1 MKQESIHEQ
10 RPETVGD
17 GDGDTILIPPPE
29 ATLSDESSGN
39 GFFRVFTYND
49 TIGWIS
55 TSIALV
61 CMVASGVLLPLM
73 NLVFGKFVTVFND
86 FNTGAKTPE
95 EFRKDINHYT
105 LFFVYLFIA
114 KLVLVYIWTTISS
127 INAIRVTRSLRI
139 DFLKQTLRQEIGYF
153 DSSEPGS
160 VSTSL
165 NTGGNLVSQ
174 GISEKFGLAVQA
186 ASTFFASFVVAF
198 GVQWKLT
205 LITLCIVPFMLIV
218 ITICVMIDS
227 RIENKLLTTWGEAD
241 KLAEEVFASIRNAHA
256 FWAYS
261 KLSRKFENIV
271 EKTRALGKKK
281 PPIYAVMFCIQFFC
295 IYAGYGLAFWQGIRM
310 YHSGEIT
317 EPGDVVTVILAVVL
331 AAQGLTQ
338 IAPQIMV
345 VSKASASAED
355 IFKTIDRKSKID
367 SLSDEG
373 SRPSECHGDIVFEN
387 VGFAYPSRPNVEVL
401 KDLDLI
407 VPANKTT
414 AIVGMS
420 GSGKSTVIG
429 LLERWLSPSNG
440 AITLDGQSI
449 DQLNIQWLRTNIR
462 LVQQEPVLF
471 SGTVF
476 QNVSYGLAGTPQ
488 ADLLDNEKYK
498 LVEDA
503 CKAAYAYEFIEKLPK
518 GFETE
523 IGQRGAMLSGGQK
536 QRLAIARSIIS
547 NPRVLLLDEATSALD
562 ANSERI
568 VQRALNNVALDRTTI
583 VIAHRLSTIR
593 HADNIVV
600 MSKGRILEQGTHTD
614 LMGLGGAY
622 SRLVQAQD
630 LGRESIQGEETEQVT
645 IAEVG
650 VENINSTEE
659 SSAAWQGSETQAPK
673 SETINYNLL
682 WSLVIIIREQRTLWI
697 PFAVLAA
704 AATLGGGSN
713 PALAVL
719 FSRILDTFA
728 LTGDEM
734 LARGSFYALMFF
746 VMALA
751 NLAVYVVLG
760 WTSTIISQQVMN
772 FYRHDIFN
780 NIMRQEMTFF
790 DDPDNTTGALVSR
803 LATEPTALQ
812 DLLSSNIALILT
824 IIVNLISSCILAIA
838 YGWKLGLVLTLGALP
853 PLVASGYVRIRLEF
867 KLDDA
872 AASRFANS
880 AGIASEA
887 IMAIRTVASLALENQ
902 ILAQYEDS
910 LRTIARTSVTS
921 LMRSMFWYSLSQS
934 MSFLAMA
941 LGFWYG
947 GRLISFGEYTPQQ
960 FYTAFIAVIFA
971 GEAAAALFTY
981 TSSITQATGA
991 ANYVFNLR
999 KQVPADMKDDNR
1011 PGNNTVNT
1019 GDNQGAVALDIKD
1032 LKFAYPRRPGI
1043 PVLRGVSLSIQ
1054 PGQFVA
1060 FVGPSGCGKTTVLS
1074 LLERFYEPTSGTIFL
1089 NGVDTSSIHIGQHR
1103 RHIALVQQE
1112 PVLYQGTLREN
1123 ISLGLEDS
1131 SEVGGTDEQILEACR
1146 QANIDTFILSLPDG
1160 LSTPCGPQGTQF
1172 SGGQRQRIAIAR
1184 ALLRNP
1190 RLLLLDEATS
1200 SLDTESERVVQAALD
1215 AAAKGESSQ
1224 GKSRTTIAV
1233 AHRLSTIKGADIIV
1247 VFSQGRIVE
1256 VGDHEE
1262 LLEKRGIYYGMC
1274 FGQSL
1279 EQ

>member
-1 MKQESIHEQ
+1 MKQESIHGK
-10 RPETVGD
+10 RPEMAED
-17 GDGDTILIPPPE
+17 GDGDAILTPPSTVAP
-29 ATLSDESSGN
+29 SGESSGN

-49 TIGWIS
+49 TVGWIS

-95 EFRKDINHYT
+95 EFRKDINHFT
-105 LFFVYLFIA
+105 LYFVYLFVA
-114 KLVLVYIWTTISS
+114 KLGLTISS

-165 NTGGNLVSQ
+165 NTGGNLVNQ
-174 GISEKFGLAVQA
+174 GISEKFGVAVQA

-198 GVQWKLT
+198 VVQWKLT

-218 ITICVMIDS
+218 ITICVMLDS
-227 RIENKLLTTWGEAD
+227 KIENKLLSTWGEAD

-261 KLSRKFENIV
+261 KLSRKFEDIV
-271 EKTRALGKKK
+271 DRARVLGKKK
-281 PPIYAVMFCIQFFC
+281 PPIWAVLFCIQFFC

-310 YHSGEIT
+310 YHGGEIA

-345 VSKASASAED
+345 ISKAMASAEE

-367 SLSDEG
+367 SLSAEG
-373 SRPSECHGDIVFEN
+373 SEPSECHGDIVFEN
-387 VGFAYPSRPNVEVL
+387 VGFAYPSRPNVRVL
-401 KDLDLI
+401 KNLDLVI
-407 VPANKTT
+407 PANKTT

-420 GSGKSTVIG
+420 GSGKSTVVG
-429 LLERWLSPSNG
+429 LLERWFSPLSG
-440 AITLDGQSI
+440 TITLDGQSI
-449 DQLNIQWLRTNIR
+449 DRLNIQWLRTNIR

-476 QNVSYGLAGTPQ
+476 ENVAYGLAGTPQ
-488 ADLLDNEKYK
+488 AELPDDEKYK
-498 LVEDA
+498 LVEEA

-518 GFETE
+518 GFETQ

-536 QRLAIARSIIS
+536 QRLAIARSVVS

-568 VQRALNNVALDRTTI
+568 VQQALNNAALNRTTL

-600 MSKGRILEQGTHTD
+600 MSKGKILEQGTHTD
-614 LMGLGGAY
+614 LMELDGAY
-622 SRLVQAQD
+622 SHLVQAQD
-630 LGRESIQGEETEQVT
+630 LGKETKHGQEADQESSEE
-645 IAEVG
+645 AG
-650 VENINSTEE
+650 VEVMKPTDATAIVQQE
-659 SSAAWQGSETQAPK
+659 SEAQTHK
-673 SETINYNLL
+673 SDTVNYNLL
-682 WSLVIIIREQRTLWI
+682 WSLIIIIREQKTLWI
-697 PFAVLAA
+697 PFGTVAVAASLA
-704 AATLGGGSN
+704 GGSN

-719 FSRILDTFA
+719 FSRILDTFT
-728 LTGDEM
+728 LTGDDM
-734 LARGSFYALMFF
+734 VNRGSFYALMFF

-751 NLAVYVVLG
+751 NLVVYMVLG
-760 WTSTIISQQVMN
+760 WMSTIISQQIMN

-780 NIMRQEMTFF
+780 NILRQEMTFF

-812 DLLSSNIALILT
+812 DLLSSNISLILT
-824 IIVNLISSCILAIA
+824 ILVNLISSCILAIA

-853 PLVASGYVRIRLEF
+853 PLVASGYVRLRLEF
-867 KLDDA
+867 KLDNA

-887 IMAIRTVASLALENQ
+887 IMSIRTVASLVLEHQ

-921 LMRSMFWYSLSQS
+921 LMSSMLWYSLSQS

-947 GRLISFGEYTPQQ
+947 GRLISFGEYTTQQ
-960 FYTAFIAVIFA
+960 FYTVFIAVIFA
-971 GEAAAALFTY
+971 GEAAAALFMF

-999 KQVPADMKDDNR
+999 KQVPEDMKDAQLPESDSAHSR
-1011 PGNNTVNT
+1011 
-1019 GDNQGAVALDIKD
+1019 DQAAVAMDIKD
-1032 LKFAYPRRPGI
+1032 LKFAYPRRPAAQ
-1043 PVLRGVSLSIQ
+1043 VLRGVNLTIQ
-1054 PGQFVA
+1054 PGQFIA

-1074 LLERFYEPTSGTIFL
+1074 LIERFYEPTSGAIFL
-1089 NGVDTSSIHIGQHR
+1089 NGVDTRSVRLGQHR
-1103 RHIALVQQE
+1103 RHMALVQQE
-1112 PVLYQGTLREN
+1112 PVLYQGSLREN
-1123 ISLGLEDS
+1123 ISLGLDDS
-1131 SEVGGTDEQILEACR
+1131 SYAVTDEVILDACR
-1146 QANIDTFILSLPDG
+1146 QANIDTFIMSLPDG
-1160 LSTPCGPQGTQF
+1160 LATPCGPQGTQF

-1215 AAAKGESSQ
+1215 AAAKGEGSC
-1224 GKSRTTIAV
+1224 GRKRTTIAV
-1233 AHRLSTIKGADIIV
+1233 AHRLSTIKDADVIV

-1256 VGDHEE
+1256 AGDHEE